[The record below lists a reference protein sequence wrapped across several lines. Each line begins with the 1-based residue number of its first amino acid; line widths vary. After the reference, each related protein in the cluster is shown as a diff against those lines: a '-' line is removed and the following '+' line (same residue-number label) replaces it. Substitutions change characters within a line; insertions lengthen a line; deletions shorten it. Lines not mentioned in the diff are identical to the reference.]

1 MITTGTYVLADIDSL
16 FDTRLG
22 TVALF
27 DTEVALKL
35 LRNKDYPT
43 RLHDGF
49 EKLIDHPDWD
59 KASYD
64 LNYEK
69 RSIATLSYSR
79 PTTMM
84 FNLVSM
90 FNELYK
96 ELANDPEHL
105 KFVLTVNLYPYIL
118 SPLERE
124 DILSCLRETM
134 PEWVEINSV
143 RISPSRLTPGYIKP
157 KFTHW
162 VTYHFNQWTE
172 IHFNKDL
179 SIDDL
184 DNLKNPH
191 LKILAPAI
199 LKSSED
205 EESLIQYLQECKDKH
220 EILKNPFFLSMFLF
234 SDTFNLVLCPVS
246 DYCCILR

>member
-16 FDTRLG
+16 FDTRMG

-27 DTEVALKL
+27 NNEVAKQL
-35 LRNKDYPT
+35 LRDPRYSN
-43 RLHDGF
+43 RLHDNF
-49 EKLIDHPDWD
+49 NDLIKHPEWD
-59 KASYD
+59 KESYD

-69 RSIATLSYSR
+69 RTIATLSYSR

-84 FNLVSM
+84 FNLITM

-105 KFVLTVNLYPYIL
+105 KFVLTINIYPYVL
-118 SPLERE
+118 SSEERK
-124 DILSCLRETM
+124 DILDCLREVM
-134 PEWVEINSV
+134 PEWVEVNDI
-143 RISPSRLTPGYIKP
+143 RISPSRLSPKYIKP

-179 SIDDL
+179 TPDDL
-184 DNLKNPH
+184 EGLKNPH

-199 LKSSED
+199 LKSGGD
-205 EESLIQYLQECKDKH
+205 QDKFNKYLEECKDKH